1 MFFCKLNDELI
12 THFFYDCLIV
22 KRIWNQLISIL
33 SDNLIFPI
41 NMAQSAIFGFWVY
54 DTNGQLILNHL
65 LLIFKI
71 YTYNARTTSHL
82 NISHLLI
89 YIEAIKVTKKTV

>member
-1 MFFCKLNDELI
+1 MHL
-12 THFFYDCLIV
+12 FYDCLIV

-41 NMAQSAIFGFWVY
+41 SMAQSAIFGFWVL
-54 DTNGQLILNHL
+54 DTNGHLILNHL

-71 YTYNARTTSHL
+71 YTYNARQQ
-82 NISHLLI
+82 
-89 YIEAIKVTKKTV
+89 VT